1 MFYNFN
7 RHKQQAAE
15 SKAIPME
22 ELVRRYREHR
32 RACQRRLAGRMIR
45 KMFRVPINLR
55 LPILFTAL
63 GFGAGYCINLILPHS
78 FSQQSEHSLAELRG
92 SPQTID
98 AAAPSPKQQ
107 AFQQYLDSLER
118 ALVADSLF
126 QSQQTIED
134 HAEKSIHP

>member
-7 RHKQQAAE
+7 RHKQQATE
-15 SKAIPME
+15 SKAVPME
-22 ELVRRYREHR
+22 ELVRKYREHR
-32 RACQRRLAGRMIR
+32 RECQRRLTSRMIR
-45 KMFRVPINLR
+45 KMFRVPVSLR
-55 LPILFTAL
+55 LPIFLAAL

-78 FSQQSEHSLAELRG
+78 FLQQSEYLLAELRG
-92 SPQTID
+92 SPQTIH
-98 AAAPSPKQQ
+98 AAEPSPKQQ

-134 HAEKSIHP
+134 HAPKSIHP

>member
-7 RHKQQAAE
+7 RHREQAAE
-15 SKAIPME
+15 SKAVPME

-32 RACQRRLAGRMIR
+32 RACQRRLTGRMIR
-45 KMFRVPINLR
+45 KMFRVPVNLR
-55 LPILFTAL
+55 LPIFFTAL
-63 GFGAGYCINLILPHS
+63 GFGAAYCINLILPNS
-78 FSQQSEHSLAELRG
+78 FLHQDEHSLAELRG
-92 SPQTID
+92 SPQTIH
-98 AAAPSPKQQ
+98 AVAPNPKQQ

-118 ALVADSLF
+118 TFVADSLF

>member
-32 RACQRRLAGRMIR
+32 RVCQRRLTGRMIR
-45 KMFRVPINLR
+45 KMFRVPVNLR
-55 LPILFTAL
+55 LPIFFTAL

-78 FSQQSEHSLAELRG
+78 FLQQSEYSLAELRR
-92 SPQTID
+92 SPQTIH
-98 AAAPSPKQQ
+98 AAASSPKQQ

-134 HAEKSIHP
+134 HAQKSIHP